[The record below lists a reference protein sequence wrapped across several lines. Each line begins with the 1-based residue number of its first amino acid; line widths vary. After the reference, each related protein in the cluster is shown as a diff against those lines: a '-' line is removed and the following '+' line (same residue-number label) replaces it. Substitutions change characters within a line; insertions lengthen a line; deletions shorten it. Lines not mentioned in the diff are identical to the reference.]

1 MELHIFKKNC
11 DLVEASLLA
20 KKKQIRE
27 ELGDS
32 VAAVD
37 EMIGEHEAFQRSVDA
52 QKDRVAG
59 IEKEADDLCRS
70 GGPAEHFQDNAVMR
84 SPTDG
89 QIGVT
94 SMR

>member
-20 KKKQIRE
+20 KKKQIHE

-70 GGPAEHFQDNAVMR
+70 GGAAEHFQDNAVMR

>member
-70 GGPAEHFQDNAVMR
+70 GGRAFSGKCDDEISV
-84 SPTDG
+84 
-89 QIGVT
+89 V
-94 SMR
+94 